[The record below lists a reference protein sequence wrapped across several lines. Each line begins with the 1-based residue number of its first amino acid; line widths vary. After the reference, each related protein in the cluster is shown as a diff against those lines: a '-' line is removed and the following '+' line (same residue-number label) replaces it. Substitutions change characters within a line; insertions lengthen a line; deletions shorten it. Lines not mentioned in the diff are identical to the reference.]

1 MYMYTH
7 THTYEHTHTHTHIHN
22 CEQVEPFVNGVAMN
36 KAGWCENAAS
46 EVISIGSQG
55 GEVVSSLKHFLNF
68 EIPCT
73 YCPVVFITFS
83 VAPPFADTSGVIP
96 YSLRA

>member
-1 MYMYTH
+1 MN
-7 THTYEHTHTHTHIHN
+7 THTHTHIHN

-55 GEVVSSLKHFLNF
+55 GDSIFSEAFSELRKTMHLLSSSLYH
-68 EIPCT
+68 
-73 YCPVVFITFS
+73 V
-83 VAPPFADTSGVIP
+83 
-96 YSLRA
+96 

>member
-1 MYMYTH
+1 M
-7 THTYEHTHTHTHIHN
+7 
-22 CEQVEPFVNGVAMN
+22 EPFVNGVAMN
-36 KAGWCENAAS
+36 KAGWCENAAR

-73 YCPVVFITFS
+73 YCPVVFVTFS
-83 VAPPFADTSGVIP
+83 VAPPYADTSGVIP
-96 YSLRA
+96 YSLHA